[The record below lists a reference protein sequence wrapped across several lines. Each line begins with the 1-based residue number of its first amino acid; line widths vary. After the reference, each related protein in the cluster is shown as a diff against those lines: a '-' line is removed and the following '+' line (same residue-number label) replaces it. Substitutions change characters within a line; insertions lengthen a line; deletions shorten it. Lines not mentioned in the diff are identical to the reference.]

1 MAEAGRVDLQ
11 DAIDGYVRHLAIERG
26 YSPQTVRAYRSDLA
40 QLEGFARRRQVTT
53 TEQLTLD
60 LFRDWLWDG
69 SQRQLAKATLARRSA
84 AARGFSSWTA
94 RQVEARDASLDGGAR
109 GSGASTLGGTALG
122 PGTRD
127 PSLAADAAHGA
138 AYGAGPRDVG
148 HDGGAG
154 AGSGHRQ
161 PSAGAPDPAA
171 RLRAPK
177 ADKHLPRVITRDQ
190 IEGLLTALDERAEDG
205 DPAALRDVVV
215 IELLYAAGIRVSELT
230 GLDVDDVDLDR
241 LTLRVVGKGKKERV
255 VPFGVPA
262 LRAVRRYLATARPAL
277 ATEGSGPALLLGA
290 RGGRLG
296 TRAVYQLVASLLVD
310 LPGGGPAGPHTLR
323 HTAATHLLDGGA
335 DLRAVQEILGHAS
348 LGTTQI
354 YTHVS
359 TERLKESYRIAHP
372 RA

>member
-1 MAEAGRVDLQ
+1 MLDPGVEAHRL
-11 DAIDGYVRHLAIERG
+11 
-26 YSPQTVRAYRSDLA
+26 DLA
-40 QLEGFARRRQVTT
+40 ALEREVAVG
-53 TEQLTLD
+53 D
-60 LFRDWLWDG
+60 
-69 SQRQLAKATLARRSA
+69 
-84 AARGFSSWTA
+84 
-94 RQVEARDASLDGGAR
+94 EAEPD
-109 GSGASTLGGTALG
+109 
-122 PGTRD
+122 TRD
-127 PSLAADAAHGA
+127 RRLERVETAEGVVVERPGGDVVLEVVGEPRAGLCCPELDAMSGREVARSRLALALEIET
-138 AYGAGPRDVG
+138 AGEVG
-148 HDGGAG
+148 VVVLLLQIVPEG
-154 AGSGHRQ
+154 
-161 PSAGAPDPAA
+161 
-171 RLRAPK
+171 
-177 ADKHLPRVITRDQ
+177 DQ
-190 IEGLLTALDERAEDG
+190 IDGLLTDLGERAEDG

-241 LTLRVVGKGKKERV
+241 LTLRVVGKGSKDRV

-262 LRAVRRYLATARPAL
+262 LRAVRRYLATARPGL
-277 ATEGSGPALLLGA
+277 ATERSGPALLLGA

-359 TERLKESYRIAHP
+359 TERLKETYRIAHP

>member
-1 MAEAGRVDLQ
+1 MAEAGTVELRLAV
-11 DAIDGYVRHLAIERG
+11 DGYLRHLAMERG
-26 YSPQTVRAYRSDLA
+26 YSAQTVRAYRSDLA
-40 QLEGFARRRQVTT
+40 QLEQFARSRDVTT

-69 SQRQLAKATLARRSA
+69 AQRQLAKATLARRSA

-94 RQVEARDASLDGGAR
+94 RGDGKELHPTDSVAP
-109 GSGASTLGGTALG
+109 T
-122 PGTRD
+122 P
-127 PSLAADAAHGA
+127 
-138 AYGAGPRDVG
+138 
-148 HDGGAG
+148 
-154 AGSGHRQ
+154 
-161 PSAGAPDPAA
+161 APDPAA

-177 ADKHLPRVITRDQ
+177 ADKHLPRVITREQ
-190 IEGLLTALDERAEDG
+190 IDGLLRALSERGEEGEPSAT
-205 DPAALRDVVV
+205 RDVVV

-230 GLDVDDVDLDR
+230 GLDVDDIDLER
-241 LTLRVVGKGKKERV
+241 LTLRVVGKGSKERV

-262 LRAVRRYLATARPAL
+262 LRAVHRYLAIARPAL
-277 ATEGSGPALLLGA
+277 ATERSGAALLLGA

-296 TRAVYQLVASLLVD
+296 TRAVYQLVASLLAE

>member
-1 MAEAGRVDLQ
+1 MAEAGGVELEF
-11 DAIDGYVRHLAIERG
+11 AVDGYLRHLAVERG
-26 YSPQTVRAYRSDLA
+26 YSAQTVRAYRSDLT
-40 QLEGFARRRQVTT
+40 QLEQFARDRDVTT

-69 SQRQLAKATLARRSA
+69 SQRRLAKATLARRSA
-84 AARGFSSWTA
+84 AARGFSSWTVRTA
-94 RQVEARDASLDGGAR
+94 VDSGGGPDDRVGANAT
-109 GSGASTLGGTALG
+109 GSRETGG
-122 PGTRD
+122 
-127 PSLAADAAHGA
+127 
-138 AYGAGPRDVG
+138 
-148 HDGGAG
+148 
-154 AGSGHRQ
+154 
-161 PSAGAPDPAA
+161 SAGRDSARHPAAPPDPAA

-177 ADKHLPRVITRDQ
+177 ADKHLPRVLTREQMD
-190 IEGLLTALDERAEDG
+190 GLLTALDERAEDG
-205 DPAALRDVVV
+205 EPSARRDVLV
-215 IELLYAAGIRVSELT
+215 IELLYAAGVRVSELT
-230 GLDVDDVDLDR
+230 GLDVDDVDRER
-241 LTLRVVGKGKKERV
+241 LTLRVVGKGNKQRV

-262 LRAVRRYLATARPAL
+262 LRAVEQYLATARPAL
-277 ATEGSGPALLLGA
+277 VGERSGPALLLGA

-296 TRAVYQLVASLLVD
+296 TRAVYQLVASLLAD

-359 TERLKESYRIAHP
+359 TERLKETYRVAHP

>member
-1 MAEAGRVDLQ
+1 MDLK

-26 YSPQTVRAYRSDLA
+26 YSAQTVRAYRSDLA
-40 QLEGFARRRQVTT
+40 QLEGFARTRQVTT

-69 SQRQLAKATLARRSA
+69 AQRQLAKATLARHSA

-94 RQVEARDASLDGGAR
+94 RQPGRRDSNLDGGADR
-109 GSGASTLGGTALG
+109 ASGPRGPSLEAAAARGAGQRDPNVGSGAG
-122 PGTRD
+122 RD
-127 PSLAADAAHGA
+127 PERRPPA
-138 AYGAGPRDVG
+138 V
-148 HDGGAG
+148 
-154 AGSGHRQ
+154 
-161 PSAGAPDPAA
+161 GAPDPAA

-177 ADKHLPRVITRDQ
+177 ADKHLPRVITREQ
-190 IEGLLTALDERAEDG
+190 IDGLLSALGERAESG
-205 DPAALRDVVV
+205 EPAAVRDVAV

-230 GLDVDDVDLDR
+230 GLDVDDVDLER
-241 LTLRVVGKGKKERV
+241 LTLRVVGKGSKERV

-262 LRAVRRYLATARPAL
+262 LRAVQRYLSTARPAL
-277 ATEGSGPALLLGA
+277 VTERSGPALLLGA

-296 TRAVYQLVASLLVD
+296 TRAVYQLVAALLAD

-359 TERLKESYRIAHP
+359 TERLKETYRIAHP

>member
-1 MAEAGRVDLQ
+1 MDLQ
-11 DAIDGYVRHLAIERG
+11 DAIDGYLRHLAIERG

-40 QLEGFARRRQVTT
+40 QLEGFARTRHVTT

-69 SQRQLAKATLARRSA
+69 SQRQLAKATLARHSA

-94 RQVEARDASLDGGAR
+94 RQAASGDTSLDGGGAC
-109 GSGASTLGGTALG
+109 GSGASTPAGTALG
-122 PGTRD
+122 HGTRD
-127 PSLAADAAHGA
+127 PSLVAGAADGV
-138 AYGAGPRDVG
+138 GPRAPSPDS
-148 HDGGAG
+148 GAG
-154 AGSGHRQ
+154 ATSAHQQ
-161 PSAGAPDPAA
+161 PSVGAPDPAA

-177 ADKHLPRVITRDQ
+177 ADKHLPRVITREQ
-190 IEGLLTALDERAEDG
+190 IDGLLTGLGERAEDG

-241 LTLRVVGKGKKERV
+241 LTLRVVGKGSKERV

-262 LRAVRRYLATARPAL
+262 LHAVRRYLATARPAL
-277 ATEGSGPALLLGA
+277 ATDRSGPALLLGT

-359 TERLKESYRIAHP
+359 TERLKETYRIAHP

>member
-1 MAEAGRVDLQ
+1 MRIDRLLQSAVLRCAASAAAPPMAEAGGVDLQ
-11 DAIDGYVRHLAIERG
+11 FAVDGYLRHLAVERG
-26 YSPQTVRAYRSDLA
+26 YSAQTVRAYRSDLA
-40 QLEGFARRRQVTT
+40 QLEQFANGREVTT

-69 SQRQLAKATLARRSA
+69 AQRQLAKATLARRSA
-84 AARGFSSWTA
+84 AARGFGAWTA
-94 RQVEARDASLDGGAR
+94 RDSAAVDVAR
-109 GSGASTLGGTALG
+109 GQTTGASRETGSPADPDCDHRPTA
-122 PGTRD
+122 
-127 PSLAADAAHGA
+127 
-138 AYGAGPRDVG
+138 
-148 HDGGAG
+148 
-154 AGSGHRQ
+154 
-161 PSAGAPDPAA
+161 APDPAA

-177 ADKHLPRVITRDQ
+177 ADKHLPRVITREQ
-190 IEGLLTALDERAEDG
+190 IDGVLSTLGERAEDG
-205 DPAALRDVVV
+205 EPSALRDVVV

-230 GLDVDDVDLDR
+230 GLDVDDVDDER
-241 LTLRVVGKGKKERV
+241 LTLRVIGKGNKERV

-262 LRAVRRYLATARPAL
+262 LRAVRRYLTTARPAL
-277 ATEGSGPALLLGA
+277 ATEHSGPALLLGA

-296 TRAVYQLVASLLVD
+296 TRAVYQLVAALLAD

>member
-1 MAEAGRVDLQ
+1 MAEAGGVDLQ

-40 QLEGFARRRQVTT
+40 QLEGFARTRQVTT

-69 SQRQLAKATLARRSA
+69 SQRQLAKATLARHSA

-94 RQVEARDASLDGGAR
+94 SQAGPSGASLDVGDARDAGPRGPRLD
-109 GSGASTLGGTALG
+109 
-122 PGTRD
+122 
-127 PSLAADAAHGA
+127 
-138 AYGAGPRDVG
+138 GAGP
-148 HDGGAG
+148 AP
-154 AGSGHRQ
+154 AHRQ
-161 PSAGAPDPAA
+161 PSVGAPDPAA
-171 RLRAPK
+171 RLRTPK
-177 ADKHLPRVITRDQ
+177 ADKHLPRVITREQ
-190 IEGLLTALDERAEDG
+190 IEGLLTALGERAEDG

-241 LTLRVVGKGKKERV
+241 LTLRVVGKGNKERV

-277 ATEGSGPALLLGA
+277 ATERSGPALLLGA

-359 TERLKESYRIAHP
+359 TERLKETYRMAHP

>member
-11 DAIDGYVRHLAIERG
+11 DAIDGYLRHLAIERG

-40 QLEGFARRRQVTT
+40 QLEGFARTRQVTT

-60 LFRDWLWDG
+60 LFRDWLWDA
-69 SQRQLAKATLARRSA
+69 SQRQLAKATLARHSA

-94 RQVEARDASLDGGAR
+94 RQAGPSGASLDVADARDA
-109 GSGASTLGGTALG
+109 
-122 PGTRD
+122 
-127 PSLAADAAHGA
+127 
-138 AYGAGPRDVG
+138 GPRG
-148 HDGGAG
+148 PRHDGGVAP
-154 AGSGHRQ
+154 APAHQQ
-161 PSAGAPDPAA
+161 PSVGAPDPAA

-177 ADKHLPRVITRDQ
+177 ADKHLPRVITREQ
-190 IEGLLTALDERAEDG
+190 IDGLLADLGERAEDG

-241 LTLRVVGKGKKERV
+241 LTLRVVGKGSKERV

-277 ATEGSGPALLLGA
+277 ATERSGPALLLGA

-296 TRAVYQLVASLLVD
+296 TRAVYQLVAALLVD

-335 DLRAVQEILGHAS
+335 DLRSVQEILGHAS

-359 TERLKESYRIAHP
+359 TERLKETYRIAHP